1 MMMWRRRR
9 KLPVKEKELIDQTRT
24 GAPLGFFRSLLAAAM
39 SIILTFVTDFPAVS
53 QDDRAVETALRI
65 CLAVRGPISSEIGRT
80 TNHKSF
86 PLYLLHS
93 SFSTGFTSVHGE
105 RPSTEY
111 AKLRKESLES
121 EFGHALGTYSSK
133 NVSMFLRFG
142 PFLAFY
148 RAAIISFHVLKLA
161 VWQFFVHDIKK
172 RSVKLGQ
179 ALSTRPDI
187 LPTVYCQE
195 LAKLQDQIPPFSTR
209 VAIKSIESQL
219 GVPVSKLFADIS
231 PEPIAAASLGQVYKA
246 HLHSGE
252 LVAVKVQRP
261 GMALS
266 LTLDALLFHMIGGQ
280 LKRFAEARKDLL
292 VAVNEM
298 VRHMFEEI
306 DYVLEGHNAERFAS
320 MYACYSNATHTQV
333 VFINYPTSKE
343 DLTCVVARTSCRA
356 LFLLDTLLLLVVSLR
371 RPPYGTRR
379 PPASLQRPPT
389 TSGDYHSPSYSP
401 LQSLSSLFLPCACIE
416 VMFYAPGHNDQ
427 NSSKG
432 AAGDT
437 ATRGKASGIKV
448 PKIYWNLTRKAVLTM
463 EWIDGIKLTDELRLQ
478 AAFLDRKDLI
488 DQGMYCSLRQLL
500 EVGFFHADP
509 HPGNLVATEDGSLA
523 YFDFGMMGDIPRHY
537 RVGLIQVLVHFVNR
551 DSLGL
556 ANDFL
561 SLGFLPEGVDIKAVS
576 DALQAS
582 FGDGTRQSRDFQST
596 LKSTFLGFEE
606 EIMLPPLLPCGSAL
620 RMGLASKFGEA
631 IMSQLYDV
639 MYEFNFSL
647 PPDYALVIRALGS
660 LEGTAKALDPD
671 FKVVESAYPFVI
683 GRLLAD
689 PSPDMRRILRELIIR
704 SDGSIRWNRLERLIA
719 AISEQASE
727 SVSEATKPEEKS
739 SNPLGWKSFD
749 MRAVV
754 SATEDLFQFILSDKG
769 LRVRIFLA
777 RDIIKAADIFL
788 QDEVIE
794 LIFNDKVQSR
804 DTEPEGHAML
814 TRVVNGFKSF
824 RHAMN
829 LAPEM
834 WTAMLIRMA
843 LKPEVHKFAFDIIST
858 LVIHSTRKIPEALWI
873 CISRVLHKVVKNC
886 SNVN

>member
-1 MMMWRRRR
+1 M
-9 KLPVKEKELIDQTRT
+9 KLEALLLSKSLPMRNVLSGVKR
-24 GAPLGFFRSLLAAAM
+24 LGSAVLARA
-39 SIILTFVTDFPAVS
+39 S
-53 QDDRAVETALRI
+53 QVDSAVETTLRR
-65 CLAVRGPISSEIGRT
+65 CLAVRGPISSEIGRWK
-80 TNHKSF
+80 NDRF
-86 PLYLLHS
+86 IPLYLLHR

-105 RPSTEY
+105 RPSAEY

-148 RAAIISFHVLKLA
+148 RGAIISFHVLKLA
-161 VWQFFVHDIKK
+161 VWQFFVHDMKK
-172 RSVKLGQ
+172 RSVKFRETLIRLGPFYIKLGQ

-195 LAKLQDQIPPFSTR
+195 LAKLQDQIPPFPTR

-320 MYACYSNATHTQV
+320 IYACYS
-333 VFINYPTSKE
+333 S
-343 DLTCVVARTSCRA
+343 
-356 LFLLDTLLLLVVSLR
+356 
-371 RPPYGTRR
+371 
-379 PPASLQRPPT
+379 
-389 TSGDYHSPSYSP
+389 
-401 LQSLSSLFLPCACIE
+401 
-416 VMFYAPGHNDQ
+416 NDQ
-427 NSSKG
+427 NSKG
-432 AAGDT
+432 AAGDAVT
-437 ATRGKASGIKV
+437 YTKANGIKV

-463 EWIDGIKLTDELRLQ
+463 EWIDGIKLTDEFRLKE
-478 AAFLDRKDLI
+478 AFLDRKKLI
-488 DQGMYCSLRQLL
+488 DQGMHCSLRQLL

-509 HPGNLVATEDGSLA
+509 HPGNLVATADGSLA

-561 SLGFLPEGVDIKAVS
+561 SLGFIPEGVDIKAVS
-576 DALQAS
+576 EALQSS
-582 FGDGTRQSRDFQST
+582 FGDGSRQSQDFQ
-596 LKSTFLGFEE
+596 
-606 EIMLPPLLPCGSAL
+606 
-620 RMGLASKFGEA
+620 A
-631 IMSQLYDV
+631 IMNQLYDV
-639 MYEFNFSL
+639 MYEFNFYL

-689 PSPDMRRILRELIIR
+689 PTPDMRRILMELIIR
-704 SDGSIRWNRLERLIA
+704 SDGSIRWNRLERL
-719 AISEQASE
+719 
-727 SVSEATKPEEKS
+727 
-739 SNPLGWKSFD
+739 
-749 MRAVV
+749 
-754 SATEDLFQFILSDKG
+754 
-769 LRVRIFLA
+769 
-777 RDIIKAADIFL
+777 
-788 QDEVIE
+788 
-794 LIFNDKVQSR
+794 
-804 DTEPEGHAML
+804 GHAML
-814 TRVVNGFKSF
+814 MRVVNGLKSF
-824 RHAMN
+824 RHAIN

-843 LKPEVHKFAFDIIST
+843 LKPEVHKFAFDIISA
-858 LVIHSTRKIPEALWI
+858 LVIHSTHKVPEALWI
-873 CISRVLHKVVKNC
+873 CISGVLHKVVENG
-886 SNVN
+886 SNVD